1 MWVEGPI
8 CLLQK
13 EDLLT
18 FIVNS
23 LRQTV
28 LIMINHFY
36 LLLEAIPLE
45 CLSEKAVGL
54 DEDTVFLF
62 KAMLYF
68 FLNAVLV

>member
-1 MWVEGPI
+1 M
-8 CLLQK
+8 
-13 EDLLT
+13 LT
-18 FIVNS
+18 PKGRFINFHVNS

-36 LLLEAIPLE
+36 LLLKAIPLE